1 MRLLLISLLFSI
13 AIYAQ
18 SPAVEA
24 ARQWRKA
31 NEPAIMDEFSTLLAI
46 PNVATDRANI
56 RRNADLLR
64 KMIENRG
71 LTSRLLEVP
80 DANPVVYAEWKNPS
94 AKLTVVFYAH
104 YDGQPVTPADW
115 KGGTPF
121 TPILRTGI
129 VDNGAKDLPLTGH
142 ATFDPEWRLY
152 ARAASDDKAPIQM
165 MLTALDALKAKGIA
179 PTVNL
184 KLVFEGEE
192 EAGSTNLARIIEAHK
207 DVLKSDVWL
216 ICDGPVDQSRQRQIV
231 FGARGNQ
238 IVDFTVYGPRR
249 ELHSGHYGNWAPNPA
264 MSMARLL
271 ASMKDD
277 NGRILVEGFYEDLMP
292 LSAADKKALAEM
304 PVNDDELKKELWLAG
319 VDGGGRTLSEL
330 LTEPSLN
337 IRGIQSA
344 HVGAGAANV
353 IPSTATVSID
363 IRLVKGISKDQ
374 AVARLKRHIE
384 KQGFFVS
391 EKEPDEAMRKTH
403 LKVAWM
409 QVRRSG
415 YDAVRTPMDLPIAQ
429 TVIRNIENAFGKVVK
444 RPNTGGSVPLFMI
457 EQILRAPTIQI
468 PTVNHDNNQHSFN
481 ENLRIAN
488 LWEGIETMAVLLTM
502 N

>member
-1 MRLLLISLLFSI
+1 
-13 AIYAQ
+13 
-18 SPAVEA
+18 
-24 ARQWRKA
+24 
-31 NEPAIMDEFSTLLAI
+31 
-46 PNVATDRANI
+46 
-56 RRNADLLR
+56 
-64 KMIENRG
+64 
-71 LTSRLLEVP
+71 
-80 DANPVVYAEWKNPS
+80 
-94 AKLTVVFYAH
+94 
-104 YDGQPVTPADW
+104 
-115 KGGTPF
+115 
-121 TPILRTGI
+121 
-129 VDNGAKDLPLTGH
+129 
-142 ATFDPEWRLY
+142 
-152 ARAASDDKAPIQM
+152 
-165 MLTALDALKAKGIA
+165 
-179 PTVNL
+179 
-184 KLVFEGEE
+184 
-192 EAGSTNLARIIEAHK
+192 
-207 DVLKSDVWL
+207 
-216 ICDGPVDQSRQRQIV
+216 
-231 FGARGNQ
+231 
-238 IVDFTVYGPRR
+238 
-249 ELHSGHYGNWAPNPA
+249 